1 MAKYIYQI
9 SENIIKPN
17 VDTCY
22 VRATEDEITLR
33 EYRGG
38 FARFN
43 SGCFAESKKFPRGT
57 KINGREIL
65 SLRKF
70 DNWLKE
76 HDCL

>member
-1 MAKYIYQI
+1 MKYIYQI

-38 FARFN
+38 FARFCA
-43 SGCFAESKKFPRGT
+43 GCYAESKKYPRGT
-57 KINGREIL
+57 KINGQEIL
-65 SLRKF
+65 SIRKF
-70 DNWLKE
+70 DNWLKN
-76 HDCL
+76 HNCL